1 MTVSNLNYSIEE
13 KSCFREINILFFVGD
28 IGNMDFEET
37 DEQSMIREMV
47 RAFAEETLAPT
58 CLERDKEQRA
68 PIEEWVEF
76 CENTGLQGVTIPD
89 NYGGSEVDAVSEAI
103 IVEELAR
110 VDPSFSVM
118 YCVHVGL
125 CSMTI
130 ALHGSEEQKK
140 KYLTRLAG
148 KEIGAYSLSEAGAG
162 TDAAALG
169 CKAKISEDG
178 SHYLLNGEKMW
189 VTNGSSA
196 DIYVLFAKDID
207 HPDYGKKKHGGTTA
221 FIVEKSFEGFSVG
234 KKEDKLGIRSSD
246 TCSLVLEDCIVPIE
260 NVIKSPGEGFPIAM
274 NALDNS
280 RIGIAAQALGI
291 AQGSFEAARNYAH
304 ERVAFDKPIA
314 HHQSV
319 GNYLAE
325 MATRTAAAR
334 LMVYKAAL
342 AKERHYGEGAPR
354 HTKDA
359 SMAKLFAGDTAMWVS
374 ERAVQVLGGY
384 GYTTDFPVERFFRDA
399 KITQI
404 YEGTQ
409 EVQRIVINRSISPE

>member
-1 MTVSNLNYSIEE
+1 MRRLSDVLRTMN
-13 KSCFREINILFFVGD
+13 
-28 IGNMDFEET
+28 FEET
-37 DEQSMIREMV
+37 EEQNMIRNMV
-47 RAFAEETLAPT
+47 RDFAEEILLPTTLA
-58 CLERDKEQRA
+58 RDQEQRA
-68 PIEEWVEF
+68 PLEEWKKFCETSLQGIAIEEK
-76 CENTGLQGVTIPD
+76 
-89 NYGGSEVDAVSEAI
+89 YGGSPVDEITEAI

-125 CSMTI
+125 CSKTI
-130 ALHGSEEQKK
+130 SIHGNEEQKE

-148 KEIGAYSLSEAGAG
+148 NEIGAYSLSEAGSG
-162 TDAAALG
+162 TDAAAMV
-169 CKAKISEDG
+169 CKAKLNDNG
-178 SHYLLNGEKMW
+178 THYVLNGEKMW

-196 DIYVLFAKDID
+196 DIYVLFAKDVD
-207 HPDYGKKKHGGTTA
+207 HPEYGVKKHGGTTA
-221 FIVEKSFEGFSVG
+221 FIVEKGFEGFSVG

-246 TCSLVLEDCIVPIE
+246 TCSLLLEDCLVPVE
-260 NVIKSPGEGFPIAM
+260 NVLKMPGEGFPIAM

-291 AQGSFEAARNYAH
+291 SQGAYESALNYSH
-304 ERVAFDKPIA
+304 ERQTFGKPISY
-314 HHQSV
+314 HQSV
-319 GNYLAE
+319 GNILAD
-325 MATRTAAAR
+325 MATQIEASRM
-334 LMVYKAAL
+334 MVYKAAW
-342 AKERHYGEGAPR
+342 AKQRHYEDGGPR
-354 HTKDA
+354 HTKEA

-409 EVQRIVINRSISPE
+409 EVQRIVINRAIVPR

>member
-1 MTVSNLNYSIEE
+1 
-13 KSCFREINILFFVGD
+13 
-28 IGNMDFEET
+28 MDFEET

-47 RAFAEETLAPT
+47 RAFAEEKLAPT
-58 CLERDKEQRA
+58 CLERDKEQSA
-68 PIEEWVEF
+68 PIEEWLEF

-89 NYGGSEVDAVSEAI
+89 DYGGSEVDAVSEAI
-103 IVEELAR
+103 IIEELAR

-130 ALHGSEEQKK
+130 ALHGSEEQKR
-140 KYLTRLAG
+140 KYLPRLVG

-169 CKAKISEDG
+169 CKAKLSEDG
-178 SHYLLNGEKMW
+178 MHYVLNGEKMW

-196 DIYVLFAKDID
+196 DIYVLFAKDIG

-246 TCSLVLEDCIVPIE
+246 TCSLILEDCRVPIE
-260 NVIKSPGEGFPIAM
+260 NVLKGPGEGFPIAM

-291 AQGSFEAARNYAH
+291 AQGSFEAALNYAH
-304 ERVAFDKPIA
+304 ERVAFGKPIA
-314 HHQSV
+314 HHQSI

-325 MATRTAAAR
+325 MATKTTAAR

>member
-1 MTVSNLNYSIEE
+1 MRRLSDVMRTMN
-13 KSCFREINILFFVGD
+13 
-28 IGNMDFEET
+28 FEET
-37 DEQSMIREMV
+37 EEQNMIRNMV
-47 RAFAEETLAPT
+47 RDFAEEILLPTTLA
-58 CLERDKEQRA
+58 RDQEQRA
-68 PIEEWVEF
+68 PLEEWKKFCETSLQGIAIEEK
-76 CENTGLQGVTIPD
+76 
-89 NYGGSEVDAVSEAI
+89 YGGSPVDEITEAI

-125 CSMTI
+125 CSKTI
-130 ALHGSEEQKK
+130 SIHGNEEQKE

-148 KEIGAYSLSEAGAG
+148 NEIGAYSLSEAGSG
-162 TDAAALG
+162 TDAAAMV
-169 CKAKISEDG
+169 CKAKLNDNG
-178 SHYLLNGEKMW
+178 THYVLNGEKMW

-196 DIYVLFAKDID
+196 DIYVLFAKDVD
-207 HPDYGKKKHGGTTA
+207 HPEYGVKKHGGTTA
-221 FIVEKSFEGFSVG
+221 FIVEKGFEGFSVG

-246 TCSLVLEDCIVPIE
+246 TCSLLLEDCLVPVE
-260 NVIKSPGEGFPIAM
+260 NVLKMPGEGFPIAM

-291 AQGSFEAARNYAH
+291 SQGAYESALNYSH
-304 ERVAFDKPIA
+304 ERQTFGKPISY
-314 HHQSV
+314 HQSV
-319 GNYLAE
+319 GNILAD
-325 MATRTAAAR
+325 MATQIEASRM
-334 LMVYKAAL
+334 MVYKAAW
-342 AKERHYGEGAPR
+342 AKQRHYEDGGPR
-354 HTKDA
+354 HTKEA

-409 EVQRIVINRSISPE
+409 EVQRIVINRAIVP

>member
-1 MTVSNLNYSIEE
+1 ME
-13 KSCFREINILFFVGD
+13 FRET
-28 IGNMDFEET
+28 EE
-37 DEQSMIREMV
+37 QGMIREMV
-47 RAFAEETLAPT
+47 RGFAEEFLAPT
-58 CLERDKEQRA
+58 CLERDRDQIA
-68 PIEEWVEF
+68 PINEWLEF
-76 CENTGLQGVTIPD
+76 CEKTGLQGITIPEEF
-89 NYGGSEVDAVSEAI
+89 GGSPVDDVSEAI
-103 IVEELAR
+103 IIEELAR

-130 ALHGSEEQKK
+130 ALHGNNEQKK

-148 KEIGAYSLSEAGAG
+148 SEVGAYSLSEAGAG

-169 CKAKISEDG
+169 CKARISEDG
-178 SHYLLNGEKMW
+178 SHYVLNGEKMW
-189 VTNGSSA
+189 VTNGSTA
-196 DIYVLFAKDID
+196 DIYVLFAKDTE
-207 HPDYGKKKHGGTTA
+207 HPDFGTKRHGGTTA
-221 FIVEKSFEGFSVG
+221 FIVEKGFSGFSIG

-246 TCSLVLEDCIVPIE
+246 TCSLILEDCIVPVE
-260 NVIKSPGEGFPIAM
+260 NVLRGPGEGFPIAM

-291 AQGSFEAARNYAH
+291 AQGSFEAALNYAH
-304 ERVAFDKPIA
+304 ERKAFDKPIA
-314 HHQSV
+314 HHQSI
-319 GNYLAE
+319 GNYLAD
-325 MATRTAAAR
+325 MATRTEAAR
-334 LMVYKAAL
+334 FMVYRAAW
-342 AKERHYGEGAPR
+342 AKQMHYEEGGER
-354 HTKDA
+354 HTKEA

-384 GYTTDFPVERFFRDA
+384 GFTTDFPVERFFRDA

>member
-1 MTVSNLNYSIEE
+1 MRRLSEVLRTMN
-13 KSCFREINILFFVGD
+13 
-28 IGNMDFEET
+28 FEET
-37 DEQSMIREMV
+37 EEQNMIRNMV
-47 RAFAEETLAPT
+47 RDFAEEILLPTTLA
-58 CLERDKEQRA
+58 RDQEQRA
-68 PIEEWVEF
+68 PLEEWKKFCETSLQGIAIEEK
-76 CENTGLQGVTIPD
+76 
-89 NYGGSEVDAVSEAI
+89 YGGSPVDEITEAI

-125 CSMTI
+125 CSKTI
-130 ALHGSEEQKK
+130 SIHGNEEQKE

-148 KEIGAYSLSEAGAG
+148 NEIGAYSLSEAGSG
-162 TDAAALG
+162 TDAAAMV
-169 CKAKISEDG
+169 CKAKLNDNG
-178 SHYLLNGEKMW
+178 THYVLNGEKMW

-196 DIYVLFAKDID
+196 DIYVLFAKDVD
-207 HPDYGKKKHGGTTA
+207 HPEYGVKKHGGTTA
-221 FIVEKSFEGFSVG
+221 FIVEKGFEGFSVG

-246 TCSLVLEDCIVPIE
+246 TCSLLLEDCLVPVE
-260 NVIKSPGEGFPIAM
+260 NVLKMPGEGFPIAM

-291 AQGSFEAARNYAH
+291 SQGAYESALNYSH
-304 ERVAFDKPIA
+304 ERQTFGKPISY
-314 HHQSV
+314 HQSV
-319 GNYLAE
+319 GNILAD
-325 MATRTAAAR
+325 MATQIEASRM
-334 LMVYKAAL
+334 MVYKAAW
-342 AKERHYGEGAPR
+342 AKQRHYEDGGPR
-354 HTKDA
+354 HTKEA

-409 EVQRIVINRSISPE
+409 EVQRIVINRAIVP

>member
-1 MTVSNLNYSIEE
+1 MRRLSHVLKTMN
-13 KSCFREINILFFVGD
+13 
-28 IGNMDFEET
+28 FEET
-37 DEQSMIREMV
+37 EEQNMIRNMV
-47 RAFAEETLAPT
+47 RDFAEEILLPTTLA
-58 CLERDKEQRA
+58 RDQEQRA
-68 PIEEWVEF
+68 PLDEWKKF
-76 CENTGLQGVTIPD
+76 CETSLQGIAID
-89 NYGGSEVDAVSEAI
+89 EKYGGSPVDDITEAI

-125 CSMTI
+125 CSTTI
-130 ALHGSEEQKK
+130 SIHGNEQQKE

-148 KEIGAYSLSEAGAG
+148 NEIGAYSLSEAGSG
-162 TDAAALG
+162 TDAAAMV
-169 CKAKISEDG
+169 CKAKLNDEET
-178 SHYLLNGEKMW
+178 HYVLNGEKMW

-196 DIYVLFAKDID
+196 DIYVLFAKDVD
-207 HPDYGKKKHGGTTA
+207 HPEYGVKKHGGTTA
-221 FIVEKSFEGFSVG
+221 FIVEKGFEGFSVG

-246 TCSLVLEDCIVPIE
+246 TCSLLLEDCLVPVE
-260 NVIKSPGEGFPIAM
+260 NVLKMPGEGFPIAM

-291 AQGSFEAARNYAH
+291 SQGAYESALNYSH
-304 ERVAFDKPIA
+304 ERKTFGKPISY
-314 HHQSV
+314 HQSV
-319 GNYLAE
+319 GNILAD
-325 MATRTAAAR
+325 MATQIEASRM
-334 LMVYKAAL
+334 MVYKAAWT
-342 AKERHYGEGAPR
+342 KQKHYEDGGPR
-354 HTKDA
+354 HTKEA

-409 EVQRIVINRSISPE
+409 EVQRIVINRAIVP

>member
-1 MTVSNLNYSIEE
+1 MRRLSEVMSTMN
-13 KSCFREINILFFVGD
+13 
-28 IGNMDFEET
+28 FEET
-37 DEQSMIREMV
+37 EEQNMIRNMV
-47 RAFAEETLAPT
+47 RDFAEEILLPTTLA
-58 CLERDKEQRA
+58 RDQEQRA
-68 PIEEWVEF
+68 PLEEWKKFCETSLQGIAIEEK
-76 CENTGLQGVTIPD
+76 
-89 NYGGSEVDAVSEAI
+89 YGGSPVDDVTEAI

-125 CSMTI
+125 CSKTI
-130 ALHGSEEQKK
+130 SIHGNEEQKD

-148 KEIGAYSLSEAGAG
+148 NEIGAYSLSEAGSG
-162 TDAAALG
+162 TDAAAMV
-169 CKAKISEDG
+169 CKAKLNDDG
-178 SHYLLNGEKMW
+178 THYVLNGEKMW

-196 DIYVLFAKDID
+196 DIYVLFAKDVD
-207 HPDYGKKKHGGTTA
+207 HPEYGVKKHGGTTA
-221 FIVEKSFEGFSVG
+221 FIVEKGFEGFSVG

-246 TCSLVLEDCIVPIE
+246 TCSLLLEDCLVPVE
-260 NVIKSPGEGFPIAM
+260 NVLKVPGEGFPIAM

-291 AQGSFEAARNYAH
+291 SQGAYESALNYSH
-304 ERVAFDKPIA
+304 ERQTFGKPISY
-314 HHQSV
+314 HQSV
-319 GNYLAE
+319 GNILAD
-325 MATRTAAAR
+325 MATQIEASRM
-334 LMVYKAAL
+334 MVYKAAW
-342 AKERHYGEGAPR
+342 AKQRHYEDGGPR
-354 HTKDA
+354 HTKEA

-409 EVQRIVINRSISPE
+409 EVQRIVINRAIVP